1 MKVAVIGGGPAG
13 IMAAVTASEM
23 CAETVLFE
31 KNNKLGK
38 KIYIT
43 GKGRCNVTNAC
54 DKREFLNNVA
64 TNAKFLYG
72 AIGRFDSDALCRIL
86 SDNGLALKVERGNR
100 VFPVS
105 DKASDVTA
113 TLEKMLRRNGAQ
125 IVLNGKVQY
134 IRPAG
139 KGWTVCVN
147 GIEKLFDRVIVATG
161 GISYSATGSDGDGY
175 KFAAQLGHGVVEP
188 RPALCEIILSEKH
201 DLEGLSL
208 KNVLVTVSRDGK
220 KIAEQFGEMLFTA
233 EGVSGPAILT
243 VSSLINKKPV
253 KGCVLSIDLKPALT
267 DEQLDQRLQRDF
279 LKYINKD
286 FRNSLYDLLPERLC
300 AEVIKRSGVNAFV
313 KVNSITSA
321 QRKTV
326 GHIIKNLRF
335 AVSRLGDIER
345 AIVTSGGID
354 VKEVNPGTMQSRL
367 HEGLFFAGEV
377 LDVDAFTGGFNMQI
391 AFSTGYTAGLNAA
404 KEEQ

>member
-23 CAETVLFE
+23 GAETVLFE

-72 AIGRFDSDALCRIL
+72 TIGRFDSDALCRML

-113 TLEKMLRRNGAQ
+113 TLEKMLRRNGTE

-147 GIEKLFDRVIVATG
+147 SIEKLFDRVIVATG

-253 KGCVLSIDLKPALT
+253 KGYVLSIDLKPALT

-335 AVSRLGDIER
+335 TVSRLGDIER